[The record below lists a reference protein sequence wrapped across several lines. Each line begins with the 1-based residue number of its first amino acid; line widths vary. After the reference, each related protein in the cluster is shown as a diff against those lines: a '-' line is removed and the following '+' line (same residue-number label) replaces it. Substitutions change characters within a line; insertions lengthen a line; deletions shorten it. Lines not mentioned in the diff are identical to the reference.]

1 MAGPISPLREP
12 SPFQGEET
20 FLYNLKKEK
29 NCVPF
34 EVQYSSSRGM
44 VQTMCSEVY
53 LIWQKKIIEN
63 RDKSK
68 ITKHL
73 IFPICFMSKGDSFQF
88 FTNLIILKLISE
100 LI

>member
-1 MAGPISPLREP
+1 
-12 SPFQGEET
+12 
-20 FLYNLKKEK
+20 
-29 NCVPF
+29 
-34 EVQYSSSRGM
+34 M
-44 VQTMCSEVY
+44 VETMCSEVY

-73 IFPICFMSKGDSFQF
+73 IFPICFLSKVDNFQC

-100 LI
+100 LVSSD